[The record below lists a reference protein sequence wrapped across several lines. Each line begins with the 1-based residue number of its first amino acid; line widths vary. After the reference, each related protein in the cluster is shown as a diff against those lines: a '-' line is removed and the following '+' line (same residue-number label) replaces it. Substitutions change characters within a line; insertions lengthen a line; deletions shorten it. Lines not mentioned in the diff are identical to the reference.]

1 MDSFRWIAVVLSMV
15 LGLGVTRLLS
25 SAVEVFRS
33 RHQAKMDWVPFV
45 WAGCVFIWQLQF
57 WWAIIELPGLVKAW
71 SVGSFLVLVS
81 LTLLLFVS
89 AGLVLPPSMLEQND
103 SLKGSFERDGRWAL
117 VSLSAYFA
125 VALIAD
131 WMFWNVSPVSSY
143 GVFLVVLT
151 ILPLA
156 FVRSRSRRLREAIT
170 LLYIPLSLWAALV
183 LSRPSY

>member
-1 MDSFRWIAVVLSMV
+1 MDSFRWIAVVLSMI

-25 SAVEVFRS
+25 STVEVFRS
-33 RHQAKMDWVPFV
+33 RHHAKMDWVPFV

-89 AGLVLPPSMLEQND
+89 AGLVLPPSMLEKND

-117 VSLSAYFA
+117 LSLSAYFP
-125 VALIAD
+125 VALFAD
-131 WMFWNVSPVSSY
+131 WMFWNVSPVSPY
-143 GVFLVVLT
+143 GGFLGILT
-151 ILPLA
+151 ILPL
-156 FVRSRSRRLREAIT
+156 VCVWSRSRRVREVIT
-170 LLYIPLSLWAALV
+170 VLYVPFSIWAALV